1 MSVTKPLVI
10 LSHKDSTAYDGWDLC
25 GRSEPYHKYNLRH
38 SIDYFNT
45 GIECKLCKPYDCGT
59 IRYFGCCG
67 IGKAVKTSCDRLK
80 CSVCKGSTV
89 MNRSNRITERLNEMV
104 NQRTNLKNKQFARN
118 KFIHMIV
125 SPPPDTKESFIVLRT
140 KAVKYLKMVGMV
152 GGVLIVHTLRC
163 RDSPR
168 EKDGIHFHAVGIGWI
183 SGKKCAEIHKEN
195 KIIVKNLGVRL
206 LHFKKT
212 VNYALDHCSVNN
224 KFKSYS
230 YFGTASYN
238 MLEYKVQPFER
249 LLCKICK
256 EELKEM
262 KFVSPTDRPPPYVI
276 GDKNKN
282 MFSYNKKDWEMVSV
296 NYG

>member
-1 MSVTKPLVI
+1 MSITKPLVI
-10 LSHKDSTAYDGWDLC
+10 LSHKDSTVYDGWDLC
-25 GRSEPYHKYNLRH
+25 GRSQPYHKKN
-38 SIDYFNT
+38 IDCLCIN
-45 GIECKLCKPYDCGT
+45 CKPYDCGT

-67 IGKAVKTSCDRLK
+67 LGKAVKTSCDRLK
-80 CSVCKGSTV
+80 CSVCKGSTI

-104 NQRTNLKNKQFARN
+104 NQRTNLKNQQFARN

-125 SPPPDTKESFIVLRT
+125 SPPPDTKESFIDLRT

-212 VNYALDHCSVNN
+212 VNYALDHCSVNK
-224 KFKSYS
+224 KFKSYT
-230 YFGTASYN
+230 YFGEASYN
-238 MLEYKVQPFER
+238 KLKYKVQPFER

-256 EELKEM
+256 NELQEM
-262 KFVSPTDRPPPYVI
+262 KYINPTDRPPPYII

-282 MFSYNKKDWEMVSV
+282 MFSYNKKDWEKVSV
-296 NYG
+296 NYA

>member
-1 MSVTKPLVI
+1 MSVTKPVVI
-10 LSHKDSTAYDGWDLC
+10 LSHKDSTTYEGWDLC
-25 GRSEPYHKYNLRH
+25 GRSEPYHKYNSKH
-38 SIDYFNT
+38 SVDYFNT
-45 GIECKLCKPYDCGT
+45 GIKCELCKKFDCGT

-67 IGKAVKTSCDRLK
+67 IGKAVKISCDRLK
-80 CSVCKGSTV
+80 CRVCKGSTV

-104 NQRTNLKNKQFARN
+104 NRRTNLKNQMYARN
-118 KFIHMIV
+118 KFIHMVV
-125 SPPPDTKESFIVLRT
+125 SPPPDTKESFKVLRS
-140 KAVKYLKMVGMV
+140 KAVKSLRYVGMI
-152 GGVLIVHTLRC
+152 GGVIIVHTLRC

-183 SGKKCAEIHKEN
+183 DGDKCAEMYEKN
-195 KIIVKNLGVRL
+195 KNIVANKNVRL

-212 VNYALDHCSVNN
+212 VNYALDHCSVNK

-238 MLEYKVQPFER
+238 MLKYKVQPFER

-262 KFVSPTDRPPPYVI
+262 KFINPTDRPPPYVI

-282 MFSYNKKDWEMVSV
+282 MFSYNKKDWKKVSV
-296 NYG
+296 NY

>member
-10 LSHKDSTAYDGWDLC
+10 LSHKDSTVYDGWDLC

-118 KFIHMIV
+118 KFIHMVV
-125 SPPPDTKESFIVLRT
+125 SPPPDTKESFVVLRT

>member
-10 LSHKDSTAYDGWDLC
+10 LSHKDSTVYAGWDLC
-25 GRSEPYHKYNLRH
+25 GRSEPYHKYNLQH
-38 SIDYFNT
+38 GIDYFNT
-45 GIECKLCKPYDCGT
+45 DIKCELCKPYDCGT

-104 NQRTNLKNKQFARN
+104 NQRTNFKNKQFVRN

-163 RDSPR
+163 RDSPG

-183 SGKKCAEIHKEN
+183 DGKKCAEIHKEN

-230 YFGTASYN
+230 YFGEASYN
-238 MLEYKVQPFER
+238 KLKYEVQPFER

-262 KFVSPTDRPPPYVI
+262 KFVNPTDRPPPYVI

-282 MFSYNKKDWEMVSV
+282 MFSYNRKDWKMINV
-296 NYG
+296 NY